1 MKSDEIT
8 REELFAAVW
17 EKPTSQIAREFGISD
32 VALGKLCRK
41 HQVPKPP
48 RGYWA
53 RVAAGQTPK
62 RPPLPAFR
70 EELERA
76 RKASLRPAIPARLTS
91 IQRQFVLHA
100 LAVLKGSGA
109 DVSDCVIGFDGIRA
123 ISPDTAAQILLLVQT
138 SHQKWLAEGLVPV
151 RDTLG
156 ARQSLSALTAKLL
169 PLAREQVLIFHE
181 SQRSRYGREDGP
193 AVLVRLTPWL
203 QRRMAG
209 LARMVRR
216 QRLDYV
222 AAPLLPPECA
232 WTMRH
237 LFAPDSDDSA
247 RCTLCVSATEIWIE
261 TQRRRFFYEKDTDIF
276 RTERIALHSVVA
288 VDLLPG
294 EPAELP
300 AVMPRSKVAPFRE
313 RLDALRQAERVYET
327 MLDAGSDLERA
338 VPDERLALL
347 DRLWHGDQ
355 GPFLAARKAWRSL
368 EGEMNRWEA
377 ALDAEQRDICRDVLG
392 LEVGDIAVLPARGKL
407 VRLRVEQLSVHAGR
421 DDVMFFLA
429 GTRFR
434 KDGSLGKRQESF
446 TLHLEN
452 ARKIAEK
459 TL

>member
-8 REELFAAVW
+8 REELFAALW
-17 EKPTSQIAREFGISD
+17 EKPTSQIARELGISD

-123 ISPDTAAQILLLVQT
+123 IGPDTAARILLLVQT

-181 SQRSRYGREDGP
+181 SQRFRYGREDGP
-193 AVLVRLTPWL
+193 AVLV
-203 QRRMAG
+203 
-209 LARMVRR
+209 
-216 QRLDYV
+216 
-222 AAPLLPPECA
+222 
-232 WTMRH
+232 
-237 LFAPDSDDSA
+237 
-247 RCTLCVSATEIWIE
+247 
-261 TQRRRFFYEKDTDIF
+261 
-276 RTERIALHSVVA
+276 
-288 VDLLPG
+288 DLLPS
-294 EPAELP
+294 EPVELP
-300 AVMPRSKVAPFRE
+300 AVMPRSKVVPFRE

-355 GPFLAARKAWRSL
+355 GPFLAAREAWRSL

-377 ALDAEQRDICRDVLG
+377 ALDAE
-392 LEVGDIAVLPARGKL
+392 
-407 VRLRVEQLSVHAGR
+407 
-421 DDVMFFLA
+421 
-429 GTRFR
+429 
-434 KDGSLGKRQESF
+434 
-446 TLHLEN
+446 
-452 ARKIAEK
+452 
-459 TL
+459 